1 MRRLVTILLSATLL
15 FASCIKDRESCADLR
30 VGDILPEFI
39 VTMNDGSTVGT
50 EQLKGGIGCIIFF
63 TTACPDCQETLPQVQ
78 KVYDEYAS
86 KGVTFAVISREEG
99 SGKVAD
105 YWTSEGLT
113 MPYSAQESRE
123 IYELFAATR
132 IPRVY
137 VCKEGVIRTIFT
149 DTPSNPTYEDI
160 KAAIEEL
167 MN

>member
-1 MRRLVTILLSATLL
+1 MMRLCAMFFSVALLC
-15 FASCIKDRESCADLR
+15 ASCIKDKESGADLR

-63 TTACPDCQETLPQVQ
+63 TTACPDCQEILPQVQ

-86 KGVTFAVISREEG
+86 KGVTFAVISREEV

-160 KAAIEEL
+160 KAAIKEL

>member
-1 MRRLVTILLSATLL
+1 MGRLCAVFLAAAVLCTA
-15 FASCIKDRESCADLR
+15 CIKDRERGADLK

-105 YWTSEGLT
+105 YWASEGLT

-123 IYELFAATR
+123 IYELFAASR
-132 IPRVY
+132 IPRV
-137 VCKEGVIRTIFT
+137 
-149 DTPSNPTYEDI
+149 
-160 KAAIEEL
+160 
-167 MN
+167 